1 MSFLS
6 SPTAAAI
13 ILLAAGLPIC
23 FLGYR
28 LFQWLLAVFGFVCGA
43 YLTSLLVATSSSWIS
58 TLAVVGGGL
67 VGLVVLQLIYL
78 AGLAIIGAS
87 LGVLA
92 LNLLVWNSAA
102 PASWQTI
109 VTCLIGA
116 VAAVTLQRY
125 VIIVGTAF
133 GGAWTTLVG
142 AFALGGHTQAVA
154 AASGDPW
161 LIYPLSPA
169 QGQLLFAIGWFTL
182 GVAASFLQLRT
193 ASPSPRQS
201 TNDRGTSKQ
210 GSV

>member
-28 LFQWLLAVFGFVCGA
+28 VFRWLLAVYGFVCGA
-43 YLTSLLVATSSSWIS
+43 YLTSLLVTTSSSWIS
-58 TLAVVGGGL
+58 TLALVGGGL
-67 VGLVVLQLIYL
+67 VGLVVLQLVYL

-92 LNLLVWNSAA
+92 LNLVWWSSGT

-109 VTCLIGA
+109 VACLIGA

-142 AFALGGHTQAVA
+142 AFALGGHARAVA
-154 AASGDPW
+154 VASGDPW
-161 LIYPLSPA
+161 LIYPMSPA
-169 QGQLLFAIGWFTL
+169 QGQLLFAISWFCL
-182 GVAASFLQLRT
+182 GVVASFLQLRA
-193 ASPSPRQS
+193 ASPAHQQS
-201 TNDRGTSKQ
+201 TDG
-210 GSV
+210 